1 LSASVAGS
9 GVAGMGVY
17 GGEIMPRRRREK
29 SARPTG
35 PEATDGEPSAAAAQ
49 PSEGKTA
56 LSGKNPTSDQ
66 RADFRS
72 GVEREAD
79 QR

>member
-1 LSASVAGS
+1 
-9 GVAGMGVY
+9 
-17 GGEIMPRRRREK
+17 MPGRRREK

-35 PEATDGEPSAAAAQ
+35 PEATDGEPSAAAGQ

-56 LSGKNPTSDQ
+56 LSGKNSTSDQ